1 MTTRAFLLLY
11 SHEYKL
17 LLHAG
22 YASVPM
28 RFPRKNRLCSKHVK
42 INDKD
47 MNNSNNTNYQ
57 AKLAVSKS
65 LLKEYRTSDS
75 PRTVYMSGGTEFQ
88 IQLFNPKSTEI
99 ACRVFINDEE
109 LSNMIVLRPGERL
122 WLERFT
128 DRAEKF
134 LFETYT
140 VDGNGAQVRGAIKD
154 NGTIRV
160 QFYYKK
166 NQYRWPQTLTAYNSY
181 TWSHAP
187 YPAISTIYYNSTDDL
202 GCKSNYY
209 CNVSDTANCAPVS
222 SCITTTDALSSDV
235 NSKEMETGR
244 ITRGSHSNQAFESVD
259 MEFESWSYQTE
270 TLKILPVSQKPM
282 CSEDL
287 VKRYCPM
294 CGRKVVEKYKFCP
307 YCGKQL

>member
-1 MTTRAFLLLY
+1 M
-11 SHEYKL
+11 S
-17 LLHAG
+17 
-22 YASVPM
+22 
-28 RFPRKNRLCSKHVK
+28 
-42 INDKD
+42 
-47 MNNSNNTNYQ
+47 NSNNNTYYQ

-75 PRTVYMSGGTEFQ
+75 PRTVYMNDGTEFQ

-128 DRAEKF
+128 DKAKKF

-140 VDGNGAQVRGAIKD
+140 VNGNNAQVQEAIKN

-160 QFYYKK
+160 QFYHKKSRHYQPQVLTTYPYYKWDDS
-166 NQYRWPQTLTAYNSY
+166 NIISLTNSNDCRIKSY
-181 TWSHAP
+181 DGCSNKLDISASSTALNSKS
-187 YPAISTIYYNSTDDL
+187 YPSVSTISCSDVGFTTSCYYSAADTAAA
-202 GCKSNYY
+202 S
-209 CNVSDTANCAPVS
+209 VSDCMGDAETLAPQAS
-222 SCITTTDALSSDV
+222 SKKI
-235 NSKEMETGR
+235 ETGR
-244 ITRGSHSNQAFESVD
+244 VTEGSHSNQSFETVN
-259 MEFESWSYQTE
+259 MEFESWAYQTE
-270 TLKILPVSQKPM
+270 TFKILPTSQKPVH
-282 CSEDL
+282 SEDL

-307 YCGKQL
+307 YCGEEL